1 MIICPNCRHEEVP
14 GALFCSE
21 CGAQL
26 VFSDTS
32 NTTAFPERQMNDD
45 LPGTAPIQPNITATL
60 RARIMIHVIDNGKLI
75 PVTDKTEFTVGRAS
89 DGQPIT
95 PDVDLGEFNAF
106 DYGVSRLHIVVRLTG
121 EDLSIMDLGSSNG
134 TFINGVRLP
143 VNSIKSVSSGDV
155 VSLGKFRI
163 QILVN
168 RTAQ

>member
-1 MIICPNCRHEEVP
+1 MIICPNCRHEEVA

-26 VFSDTS
+26 VFSDTT
-32 NTTAFPERQMNDD
+32 NTTAFPEKKKKMDE
-45 LPGTAPIQPNITATL
+45 LPGTAPMQPNMTSTL
-60 RARIMIHVIDNGKLI
+60 RARILVHIIENGKLI
-75 PVTDKTEFTVGRAS
+75 PVPDKTEFTVGRAS
-89 DGQPIT
+89 EGQPIT

-121 EDLSIMDLGSSNG
+121 EKLTVMDLGSSNG
-134 TFINGVRLP
+134 TFINGIRLSS
-143 VNSIKSVSSGDV
+143 NSEQVISSGDV

-168 RTAQ
+168 RNT